1 VPQLGQRQQLD
12 FPRRPRDQWP
22 MSDCLESNVTLTAC
36 QCDSNVSDAC
46 TNGLEP
52 DEARRK
58 RRPEGGVLRQP
69 QRSPGVTSMHESAS
83 CDQARSPCY
92 GACCARMHEVVL
104 TGRALPATSD
114 RLYPCAPVRRVPPA
128 LITPQQ
134 LRVPLTHDRAAR
146 CYNRASRI
154 VPSQSFRGPSLV
166 NFCRQVETVA
176 HDGSNVHCIHKRTLH
191 SCHPTGHFICTPLKQ
206 SEVL

>member
-1 VPQLGQRQQLD
+1 VLQLGQRQQLD

-22 MSDCLESNVTLTAC
+22 ISDCLDSSVRLTAC
-36 QCDSNVSDAC
+36 YSDTNVSDAC
-46 TNGLEP
+46 TDGLEP

-58 RRPEGGVLRQP
+58 RPPEGDVLRQP

-83 CDQARSPCY
+83 CDQARSPCG

-128 LITPQQ
+128 LIAPYQS
-134 LRVPLTHDRAAR
+134 RVSLTHDQAAR
-146 CYNRASRI
+146 CCSRASRM

-166 NFCRQVETVA
+166 NFVDKWRQWRMTGATSTASTREPCISATPRGTVHA
-176 HDGSNVHCIHKRTLH
+176 
-191 SCHPTGHFICTPLKQ
+191 
-206 SEVL
+206 SEAV